1 MNASVDAE
9 GGFTV
14 AAFTIDGALE
24 CKDQW
29 IYSNLSARW
38 SNICD
43 ELLRAKGVNFNYPW
57 IGPLSHIR
65 TKLTS
70 ARGAGICTIFVNG
83 HVAVSVLLLRGRD
96 GGAERDMSRMF
107 VNSLQKVDLVQSI
120 TKLSE
125 PFAEVLS
132 LSERPLMV
140 VVPIPDESISDQDND
155 VVRELSL
162 HLASAFLRADG

>member
-83 HVAVSVLLLRGRD
+83 HVASSNLLLRGHDRVV
-96 GGAERDMSRMF
+96 ERDVSRMF
-107 VNSLQKVDLVQSI
+107 VSSLQNVHLVQAAT
-120 TKLSE
+120 TKSE

-140 VVPIPDESISDQDND
+140 VVPIPDDSISDQDHD
-155 VVRELSL
+155 VVQELSV
-162 HLASAFLRADG
+162 HLASAFLRADE